1 MACPLSYLKVF
12 HACPLSLS
20 GDCCRV
26 GEQNE
31 VQADENQ
38 WHGKTK
44 IRKDLEEK
52 FVWAKLELGPFSNTK
67 QLKRQLVNHEKKINI

>member
-38 WHGKTK
+38 WHGKTRK
-44 IRKDLEEK
+44 ICLG
-52 FVWAKLELGPFSNTK
+52 KLELGPFRNTK
-67 QLKRQLVNHEKKINI
+67 QLKRQLVNYKKKINI